1 MTEAEKRAL
10 ALQIMQQEQQRLA
23 STSFR
28 DHKHAAIA
36 DLHQEISARQQYYDA
51 FAQQGIIFREF
62 QAAYNDAYERGRSDM
77 LAYRF
82 SFFYAATAIAYHE
95 IFSASPDDVAT
106 FMKALPKAPE
116 GCKNHAELVQ
126 RCVEVTGFDPS
137 FADEKKAEARVT
149 KRDRQAVERMR
160 KSGITQRDLEVEREE
175 GYRDG
180 RNEPFYLSSCYAA
193 VAIVLHRL
201 HDYNAAEIESF
212 LERVAEI
219 CDEEISVEDIIERAR
234 TEARVDVSQMA
245 TITTP
250 DGEHPPPR

>member
-10 ALQIMQQEQQRLA
+10 ALQIMAQEQQRLA
-23 STSFR
+23 LTSFR
-28 DHKHAAIA
+28 DHRAAYEA
-36 DLHQEISARQQYYDA
+36 ETYERFATRQRYYDA
-51 FAQQGIIFREF
+51 FAQQGITFREF

-95 IFSASPDDVAT
+95 IFSATPEETSV

-116 GCKNHAELVQ
+116 GCANHAELVQ
-126 RCVEVTGFDPS
+126 RCLAETGIDTRY
-137 FADEKKAEARVT
+137 ADEKKPEQRT
-149 KRDRQAVERMR
+149 TRRDRQAVDRMR
-160 KSGITQRDLEVEREE
+160 RTGITKRDLAIEREE

-201 HDYNAAEIESF
+201 HGYNAAEIEHF
-212 LERVAEI
+212 LDRVAEI
-219 CDEEISVEDIIERAR
+219 CDEEISAEDIIERAR
-234 TEARVDVSQMA
+234 TEAGVDVSQMA

-250 DGEHPPPR
+250 DGD

>member
-28 DHKHAAIA
+28 DHKHAAIN
-36 DLHQEISARQQYYDA
+36 DLHREISTRQQYYND
-51 FAQQGIIFREF
+51 FAQQGITFQEF
-62 QAAYNDAYERGRSDM
+62 QKAYSDAYEQGRTDM

-95 IFSASPDDVAT
+95 IFSATPEDVAT

-116 GCKNHAELVQ
+116 GCANHAELVQ
-126 RCVEVTGFDPS
+126 HCVAVTGFDPS

-149 KRDRQAVERMR
+149 RRDRAAVDRMR
-160 KSGITQRDLEVEREE
+160 KTGITERDLAIERKE

-193 VAIVLHRL
+193 VALVLHDQ
-201 HDYNAAEIESF
+201 HGCGPEEIESF
-212 LERVAEI
+212 LDRVAEI
-219 CDEEISVEDIIERAR
+219 CDEEISVEDIVARAR
-234 TEARVDVSQMA
+234 REAGVDVSEMA
-245 TITTP
+245 RISE
-250 DGEHPPPR
+250 D